1 MNRDLPPPPL
11 ALLPAHERHIAD
23 LGVRA
28 YASVASPAAILRL
41 FRTEAGRTLAMS
53 RRLTR
58 AQGFERVA
66 ISRFAGIERESCHW
80 SVYMTLDHLV
90 MVNTAITALIHAICV
105 DADHGVEIQ
114 LADVWPHENA
124 GADRIHALSAV
135 VERYSRLI
143 ERLGSL
149 RSRARYPHP
158 WFGTLTARQWHA
170 LAAIHNRTHRIQI
183 EKIVQRL
190 D

>member
-1 MNRDLPPPPL
+1 MNSRLPPPI
-11 ALLPAHERHIAD
+11 ALLPAHERQIAD
-23 LGVRA
+23 FGVRA

-41 FRTEAGRTLAMS
+41 FRTEAAHTLAMS

-58 AQGFERVA
+58 AQGLERVS
-66 ISRFAGIERESCHW
+66 IPRFPGIENESCHW

-105 DADHGVEIQ
+105 DSDHDVEIE
-114 LADVWPHENA
+114 LADVWPHEDA

-143 ERLGSL
+143 ERLGPL
-149 RSRARYPHP
+149 RSRTRYPHP
-158 WFGTLTARQWHA
+158 WFGALTARHWHA

-183 EKIVQRL
+183 EKIVRRL
-190 D
+190 NP